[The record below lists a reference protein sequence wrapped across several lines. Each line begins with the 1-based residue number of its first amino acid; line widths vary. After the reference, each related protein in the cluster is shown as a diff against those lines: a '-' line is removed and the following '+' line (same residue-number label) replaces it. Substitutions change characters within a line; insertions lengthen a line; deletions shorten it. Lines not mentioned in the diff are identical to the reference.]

1 VRLLYTAPHVI
12 NLSHV
17 VLKAD
22 VPDKVWYGKYVYYS
36 HLRVF
41 DSKTFVHV
49 SKDERS
55 KLDSKTRECI
65 FIGHDHDESDY
76 RFYDPVEKKFV
87 RSRDV
92 IFVEDHTVEDIGKT
106 EKSESLSTNDVV
118 DFDQER
124 YA

>member
-1 VRLLYTAPHVI
+1 
-12 NLSHV
+12 
-17 VLKAD
+17 
-22 VPDKVWYGKYVYYS
+22 
-36 HLRVF
+36 
-41 DSKTFVHV
+41 V

-124 YA
+124 YAWCNKFWKSWWWCLGSYYKWFYWW